1 MKAQQSRN
9 NHAIKNIQDIVDKH
23 YDEMFDEVIEITG
36 DNLHELSVEIITLDG
51 LSVRR
56 SWLEREV
63 ILREENRE

>member
-23 YDEMFDEVIEITG
+23 YAEMFDEVIEIMG

-51 LSVRR
+51 LSIRR

>member
-1 MKAQQSRN
+1 
-9 NHAIKNIQDIVDKH
+9 
-23 YDEMFDEVIEITG
+23 MFDEVIEIMG

-51 LSVRR
+51 LSIRR

>member
-1 MKAQQSRN
+1 MKNA
-9 NHAIKNIQDIVDKH
+9 QDIVDKH
-23 YDEMFDEVIEITG
+23 YTQMFDEVIKIMG
-36 DNLHELSVEIITLDG
+36 DNLHDLSVEIITLDG